1 MKKTR
6 SVLLYLV
13 KVTITVSLI
22 VVICTKINVS
32 VLVRHLHSKGGIYF
46 ILGTLSLALNDIV
59 VSARWWFILR
69 RLNVRAIS
77 LGYAMVT
84 TYAAVFMGQVA
95 PGAIGVDAVRAWLC
109 HKRGIKVRTILLSLV
124 TDRLLALLGFVVVAA
139 TAWYGQF
146 GMVDWRRE
154 GPIAVL
160 AILAT
165 VGALWLM
172 PVLASILAKRWQRL
186 HVVNS
191 LAVIFRF
198 TVLSRAGVIGIALS
212 CVVVALTVN
221 AVMLFGLGLG
231 VDIAPSVAFLVV
243 PVAVIFS
250 SLPISIGGW
259 GVREASLSYGLT
271 LFGKAP
277 ADAGMVGLALG
288 IGLLLS
294 SLPGGIAVLALG
306 GSMRPT
312 SRFNPTGEIDTE
324 VAKR

>member
-1 MKKTR
+1 
-6 SVLLYLV
+6 
-13 KVTITVSLI
+13 
-22 VVICTKINVS
+22 
-32 VLVRHLHSKGGIYF
+32 
-46 ILGTLSLALNDIV
+46 
-59 VSARWWFILR
+59 
-69 RLNVRAIS
+69 
-77 LGYAMVT
+77 
-84 TYAAVFMGQVA
+84 
-95 PGAIGVDAVRAWLC
+95 
-109 HKRGIKVRTILLSLV
+109 
-124 TDRLLALLGFVVVAA
+124 
-139 TAWYGQF
+139 
-146 GMVDWRRE
+146 
-154 GPIAVL
+154 
-160 AILAT
+160 
-165 VGALWLM
+165 M

-294 SLPGGIAVLALG
+294 SLPGGYRRVGAGWEHASDIAFQSHRRNRHERSRSARKTARSQTAHRRGNNRRRGTG
-306 GSMRPT
+306 GSAFASHRYHA
-312 SRFNPTGEIDTE
+312 RG
-324 VAKR
+324 

>member
-1 MKKTR
+1 M
-6 SVLLYLV
+6 
-13 KVTITVSLI
+13 ITVSLI
-22 VVICTKINVS
+22 AVICTKIDFS
-32 VLVRHLHSKGGIYF
+32 VLTRHLDGKGAIYF
-46 ILGTLSLALNDIV
+46 VLGTLLLALNDIV

-109 HKRGIKVRTILLSLV
+109 HKQGIKLRTILLSLV

-146 GMVDWRRE
+146 GMVDWSR
-154 GPIAVL
+154 GSPIAVL
-160 AILAT
+160 AILA
-165 VGALWLM
+165 VLAMAGVLWLM
-172 PVLASILAKRWQRL
+172 PVLASSLAQRWQRL

-191 LAVIFRF
+191 LAAIFRF

-221 AVMLFGLGLG
+221 GVMLFGLGLG
-231 VDIAPSVAFLVV
+231 VGIPPSVAFLVV

-277 ADAGMVGLALG
+277 ADAGMVGLAFG

-294 SLPGGIAVLALG
+294 SLPGGFAVVALG
-306 GSMRPT
+306 GSVRAT
-312 SRFNPTGEIDTE
+312 SRFNRTGEIDTK
-324 VAKR
+324 APKR

>member
-165 VGALWLM
+165 AGRTLAD
-172 PVLASILAKRWQRL
+172 ASI
-186 HVVNS
+186 
-191 LAVIFRF
+191 
-198 TVLSRAGVIGIALS
+198 G
-212 CVVVALTVN
+212 
-221 AVMLFGLGLG
+221 
-231 VDIAPSVAFLVV
+231 
-243 PVAVIFS
+243 
-250 SLPISIGGW
+250 
-259 GVREASLSYGLT
+259 
-271 LFGKAP
+271 
-277 ADAGMVGLALG
+277 
-288 IGLLLS
+288 
-294 SLPGGIAVLALG
+294 
-306 GSMRPT
+306 
-312 SRFNPTGEIDTE
+312 
-324 VAKR
+324 